1 MFLEKQKCCERTANT
16 DEERGHYGQ
25 RIGRLAVFFPEY
37 NSGGGGIANAG
48 ASGTASEDKH
58 DDDLKRRAEG
68 GDPTAQVT
76 LAIFYQSDDY
86 PDHDDEKAVYW
97 FKQAANNKSDAHDK
111 DVALAQ
117 AQLGYAY
124 LSGRGVHRDRNLG
137 MIWLKKGARNG
148 NKGAAYHLAE
158 AYLDDDSS
166 FGQRV
171 VGLYWAVLAMDN
183 GSEDAKTLIEG
194 MGLDSWARSNARAI
208 VDAANDAF
216 ARGDHEYKIMGFTVA
231 AVLGNSEVAY
241 YNLGFGYENGEGV
254 PTDFDKALAM
264 YEKAY
269 EIKPEKLN
277 REAVQRLRKIT
288 GKNASDT
295 SFVDKDR
302 ESKNNFKNAMW
313 TLSDSPL
320 PFLLLAV
327 GVILLV
333 IWLGGLL
340 FNLNQW
346 LFLVLGIACF
356 VVRHY
361 IKKVGKQAK
370 AEAGK

>member
-1 MFLEKQKCCERTANT
+1 M
-16 DEERGHYGQ
+16 
-25 RIGRLAVFFPEY
+25 
-37 NSGGGGIANAG
+37 
-48 ASGTASEDKH
+48 
-58 DDDLKRRAEG
+58 
-68 GDPTAQVT
+68 T

-97 FKQAANNKSDAHDK
+97 FKQAATNKNDAHNA

-117 AQLGYAY
+117 AHLGYAY
-124 LSGRGVHRDRNLG
+124 LSGRGVQRDRNLG

-148 NKGAAYHLAE
+148 NKEAAYHLAE

-194 MGLDSWARSNARAI
+194 MGLDSWARSNARTI
-208 VDAANDAF
+208 LDVANGISDQGDQ
-216 ARGDHEYKIMGFTVA
+216 GDHESKIVGLTVA
-231 AVLGNSEVAY
+231 AVLGNSWVAY
-241 YNLGFGYENGEGV
+241 HNLGFMYENGEGV

-269 EIKPEKLN
+269 EIQPMKEN
-277 REAVQRLRKIT
+277 RKDVQRLRKIT

-302 ESKNNFKNAMW
+302 ESKNNFKDAMW